1 MENLTNETG
10 CNITIDLGHVNTC
23 EDQESFFKIPNILYN
38 HINDNDGIKDKHQ
51 AVGDGTLDLNLL
63 KYVKNG
69 IIELNNFD
77 NVMKSKKVI
86 DDFLS
91 ENK

>member
-1 MENLTNETG
+1 MQVSML
-10 CNITIDLGHVNTC
+10 I
-23 EDQESFFKIPNILYN
+23 
-38 HINDNDGIKDKHQ
+38 
-51 AVGDGTLDLNLL
+51 LL

-86 DDFLS
+86 EDFLS